1 MISVSNRQQFIIG
14 FLLIALMAFT
24 RGHHFSTINHLPS
37 ATLAVFFLAGLYI
50 SSRWLIPVLFAEAA
64 LLDYAAI
71 TFGGVSS
78 FCVSQ
83 AYVMLIPAYVTL
95 WFAGHWYAKKY
106 QFNWHSLLPLSLSIV
121 LATAVSQVFSGGGFY
136 FFSGRYTEPTF
147 AEYGE
152 RFITYF
158 PSALS
163 NIAFYIAL
171 AVAFHVLAVLVDRAT
186 SVHQEN

>member
-1 MISVSNRQQFIIG
+1 MLSLSNRQQFIIG
-14 FLLIALMAFT
+14 LLLVALMAFT

-37 ATLAVFFLAGLYI
+37 ATLAVFFLAGLYV
-50 SSRWLIPVLFAEAA
+50 SSKWMLPILFAEAA
-64 LLDYAAI
+64 FLDYAAI

-78 FCVSQ
+78 YCVSP
-83 AYVMLIPAYVTL
+83 AYVMLIPAYGSL
-95 WFAGHWYAKKY
+95 WLAGHWYAKQY
-106 QFNWHSLLPLSLSIV
+106 QFNWHSLLPLSLSV
-121 LATAVSQVFSGGGFY
+121 VFATAVSKVFSGGGFY

-152 RFITYF
+152 RFIAYF

-171 AVAFHVLAVLVDRAT
+171 AMAFHIIAVLAERAI
-186 SVHQEN
+186 SLHQEN

>member
-1 MISVSNRQQFIIG
+1 MISLSSRQQFLIG
-14 FLLIALMAFT
+14 ILLFALMAFT

-37 ATLAVFFLAGLYI
+37 ATLAVFFLAGLYV
-50 SSRWLIPVLFAEAA
+50 SSKWLVPILFAEAA

-83 AYVMLIPAYVTL
+83 AYVMLIPAYGTL
-95 WFAGHWYAKKY
+95 WLAGHWYAQQY
-106 QFNWHSLLPLSLSIV
+106 QFNWHSFLPLSLSV
-121 LATAVSQVFSGGGFY
+121 MLATAISQVFSGGGFY
-136 FFSGRYTEPTF
+136 FFSGRYTQPTL

-152 RFITYF
+152 RFVNYF

-171 AVAFHVLAVLVDRAT
+171 AVAFHVIAVLAARAS